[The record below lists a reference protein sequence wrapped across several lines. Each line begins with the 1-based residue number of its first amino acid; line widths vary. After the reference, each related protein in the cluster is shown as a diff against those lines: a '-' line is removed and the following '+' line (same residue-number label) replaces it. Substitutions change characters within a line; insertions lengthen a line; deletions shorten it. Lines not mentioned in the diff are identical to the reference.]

1 MGGDNNTTIYHNYHF
16 EDLGKIRREE
26 DESEQKRL
34 LDEKIAEY
42 NLEGKRM
49 EIQRLIKLDE
59 LNFQKEIQKLKD
71 EHIRETLKI
80 TNNHE
85 ENMKS
90 LINSETKINNEF
102 KQTIRKYDDE
112 KELNTIKERNNF
124 LIDNKKM
131 EMDFELNYKK
141 LLIDDYDNK
150 EKRYN
155 ERKRDEENFEAR
167 KMELNY
173 NQKKDMEEIFRLK
186 KRDSMEDQ
194 RLRQEMFEKAKIEN
208 KKQDN
213 YFLLKQKELNDNN
226 NLRNKEVNN
235 DYLIKN
241 RDIERKEKDAHEKN
255 ENERLRITKEEKNN
269 YNNFQLNMKNLEM
282 SHTRMTKELERQK
295 TIDEI
300 NAKNN
305 HEKDIRLIDERM
317 NKQKC
322 DHEKEMKDMDHKH
335 EIEKIKVK
343 DGLDI
348 EKIKIESQIKL
359 QMDQMNK
366 QFQMQMTMIQING
379 SLLLNNNCNAMIKNN
394 QKENQSEKN
403 NNNQNI
409 PLMFPFC
416 GFQMMDMNNV
426 KQNEKNNMMNANN
439 LFTFPLMNMMVNS
452 NQK

>member
-1 MGGDNNTTIYHNYHF
+1 MGGDNNTTIFHNYHF
-16 EDLGKIRREE
+16 EDLEKIRREE
-26 DESEQKRL
+26 DEREQKRL

-124 LIDNKKM
+124 LIDNKKI

-155 ERKRDEENFEAR
+155 ERKRDEENFETR

-226 NLRNKEVNN
+226 NLRNKEINN

-241 RDIERKEKDAHEKN
+241 KDIERKEKDAHEKN
-255 ENERLRITKEEKNN
+255 ENERLRITKEDKIN

-282 SHTRMTKELERQK
+282 SHTRMDKELERQK
-295 TIDEI
+295 AIDEI
-300 NAKNN
+300 NAK
-305 HEKDIRLIDERM
+305 IT
-317 NKQKC
+317 
-322 DHEKEMKDMDHKH
+322 MK
-335 EIEKIKVK
+335 KI
-343 DGLDI
+343 
-348 EKIKIESQIKL
+348 
-359 QMDQMNK
+359 
-366 QFQMQMTMIQING
+366 
-379 SLLLNNNCNAMIKNN
+379 
-394 QKENQSEKN
+394 
-403 NNNQNI
+403 
-409 PLMFPFC
+409 
-416 GFQMMDMNNV
+416 
-426 KQNEKNNMMNANN
+426 
-439 LFTFPLMNMMVNS
+439 
-452 NQK
+452 